1 MKIDFHVHTDRSPD
15 GIHNVRTTVKH
26 AKKTGLD
33 AIAITDH
40 QRHFSCREARAL
52 SRELDF
58 LVIPGI
64 EGGNI
69 AFGSHWI
76 GLGIDEIPQPDGIDA
91 ILTRITAEG
100 GVSIAPHPHSLT
112 GFTNYAELAFDAVET
127 LNATDRLSNL
137 RVRNRRKL
145 PEVAGSDA
153 HAAYMI
159 GYAWTE
165 LPPCDSVEEVLDAVR
180 KGDCAPAGDLI
191 PAHQKVRYW
200 GEVVGRNIIC
210 NPSVFVAN
218 LQHSFGIGRRV
229 VETDDPR

>member
-15 GIHNVRTTVKH
+15 GIHSVRTTVKH

-40 QRHFSCREARAL
+40 QRHFSCREAEAL

-69 AFGSHWI
+69 AFDSHWI
-76 GLGIDEIPQPDGIDA
+76 GLGIDEISQPGDIDA
-91 ILTRITAEG
+91 ILTHITAEG

-112 GFTNYAELAFDAVET
+112 GFANYAELAFDAVET

-137 RVRNRRKL
+137 RVRNTRGL

-165 LPPCDSVEEVLDAVR
+165 LPPCENVEEVLEAVR
-180 KGDCAPAGDLI
+180 KGACAPEGGLI

-200 GEVVGRNIIC
+200 GEVIGRNIIG
-210 NPSVFVAN
+210 NPTAFVAN
-218 LQHSFGIGRRV
+218 LQLAFGARPPV
-229 VETDDPR
+229 VETDEPR